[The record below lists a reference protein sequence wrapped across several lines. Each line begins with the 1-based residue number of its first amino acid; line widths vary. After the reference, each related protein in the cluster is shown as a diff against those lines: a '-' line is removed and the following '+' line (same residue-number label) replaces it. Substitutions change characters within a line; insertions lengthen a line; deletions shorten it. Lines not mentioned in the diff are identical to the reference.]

1 MARIPS
7 PLHDKTVP
15 KRVSKPTVTA
25 EAAATVAESA
35 VAPPAAARKARVA
48 KPAPVKTV
56 VANKTKPAPA
66 AAAPRKTTAAN
77 KATAAK
83 KAKAAPKAES
93 RPKAKVKSAPVAVP
107 AKAAVVVAAA
117 EGKAAKAHK
126 PKLVRDSFTIPKDE
140 YAVLE
145 ALKSRALGLGQH
157 VRKSELLRAG
167 IQALG
172 AMSDAALLKAVG
184 AVPTLKTGRPRK
196 G

>member
-15 KRVSKPTVTA
+15 RRVSKPTVTA
-25 EAAATVAESA
+25 EAAATAAESAIAPRAPARKARAATPAAAKKTKTKTRQAPVAAPRKAAAAKKVKAAPAAASGRKSGAKAAA
-35 VAPPAAARKARVA
+35 VAPPLEAR
-48 KPAPVKTV
+48 P
-56 VANKTKPAPA
+56 
-66 AAAPRKTTAAN
+66 
-77 KATAAK
+77 
-83 KAKAAPKAES
+83 
-93 RPKAKVKSAPVAVP
+93 
-107 AKAAVVVAAA
+107 
-117 EGKAAKAHK
+117 AKAHK

-172 AMSDAALLKAVG
+172 AMSDGAFLKTVG